1 MKIFT
6 LTETVI
12 STTMPSQTLPLC
24 MVLITSELNDWSTLK
39 NIQFKIDHLF
49 FSWNHL
55 SSLGNSLLL
64 YSYSTWHF
72 TESCSLSYIYTGIF
86 NLSFILSY
94 TYKGI
99 LFNLSF
105 ILSYI
110 YKGILFNLS
119 FILSYIYTPIFT

>member
-1 MKIFT
+1 MKIFI

-24 MVLITSELNDWSTLK
+24 MVLITSEMNDWSTLK

-55 SSLGNSLLL
+55 SSLGNSLLF
-64 YSYSTWHF
+64 YSYSSWYF
-72 TESCSLSYIYTGIF
+72 TESCSLPYIYTGILNLSSFHTFIQIYLFNLSLILSYIYTGI
-86 NLSFILSY
+86 LC
-94 TYKGI
+94 
-99 LFNLSF
+99 
-105 ILSYI
+105 
-110 YKGILFNLS
+110 NLS